1 MGPGQLGKESCLL
14 PLFWERVLD
23 SQRARLWPG
32 SQQVPDEWRLL
43 SLKQQNPDARLPDPQ
58 PVSVSG
64 VPGRRGPAPRAPGS
78 WSSLLGVWCG
88 APALARTAAFCELS
102 DPVKVREPLMAAD
115 TGPVPLVTVIP
126 SFPTKDVFVP
136 QDGRR
141 VTWYCCGPTVYDASH
156 MGHAR

>member
-14 PLFWERVLD
+14 TLFWERVLD
-23 SQRARLWPG
+23 SQRARLWPD
-32 SQQVPDEWRLL
+32 SQQVPDERRLL
-43 SLKQQNPDARLPDPQ
+43 SLKQQNQDARLPDPW

-64 VPGRRGPAPRAPGS
+64 VPGRKGPAPRAPGS
-78 WSSLLGVWCG
+78 WSSLLGVLCC
-88 APALARTAAFCELS
+88 APALAQTAAFCKLR
-102 DPVKVREPLMAAD
+102 DLVNVRESLVAAG
-115 TGPVPLVTVIP
+115 TGPAPLVTVIP
-126 SFPTKDVFVP
+126 SFPIKDVFVP